1 VLQWAAVAAYGKG
14 KAEIKPKP
22 VDHVPKAMN
31 GSDILESSK
40 NAAWK
45 ESNGKV
51 PYCFRCKTKGHVI
64 AECHTAMYCD
74 ICESQDHIR
83 QRHPKFR
90 AVKGSAVPC
99 GYAVEGLG
107 CFHITHEASQKQR
120 NDIRIALIKVTDGD
134 FSIPNVITELERLIP
149 GSWNWNVEAWET
161 LLSRLFFPSKA
172 EMQCM
177 VEWRIVH
184 TKIQNAKLQIEEVK
198 FVLRK
203 VWV

>member
-1 VLQWAAVAAYGKG
+1 
-14 KAEIKPKP
+14 
-22 VDHVPKAMN
+22 
-31 GSDILESSK
+31 
-40 NAAWK
+40 
-45 ESNGKV
+45 
-51 PYCFRCKTKGHVI
+51 
-64 AECHTAMYCD
+64 
-74 ICESQDHIR
+74 
-83 QRHPKFR
+83 
-90 AVKGSAVPC
+90 
-99 GYAVEGLG
+99 
-107 CFHITHEASQKQR
+107 
-120 NDIRIALIKVTDGD
+120 LIKVTDGD

-149 GSWNWNVEAWET
+149 GSWNWNVEAWEK